1 MGRITGLCDGLPSS
15 PEAVCQVA
23 RKEDYQ
29 RVLLNVINEL
39 RKHWSEWL
47 FFRKWAGQ
55 RPVNPRGLREL
66 LFDARLK
73 CRRRDE
79 PRLRSAVAVA
89 AARVSASIG
98 GPGCGGTHE

>member
-39 RKHWSEWL
+39 RKHCPERNGLPSAPCTTGAL
-47 FFRKWAGQ
+47 YKSKMGYVH
-55 RPVNPRGLREL
+55 VNFYLMP
-66 LFDARLK
+66 D
-73 CRRRDE
+73 
-79 PRLRSAVAVA
+79 
-89 AARVSASIG
+89 
-98 GPGCGGTHE
+98 